1 MRIYNTKNYKNKT
14 KVHKATLPV
23 EVENKEQQKSIEERN
38 VRLFHDDTFQSFY
51 RRLDFS
57 PDGELLV
64 IPSGVLE
71 IDGETSIK
79 SCTYVFSRENFQ
91 QPVMYLPAKEISIA
105 VRFSP
110 IKYELRP
117 VPRNDGLEAVPGQ
130 PWTRY
135 QTLFALPYRMVYA
148 IATKNSV
155 VFYDTQQAEPFAR
168 VSKIHF
174 VSLNDLAWSADGQ
187 SLIVASTDGFC
198 SVIKFNSGEIG
209 TEYNELID
217 AEESL
222 NELSAMDIMEDSDS
236 DVPVSKDGIPLNRE
250 GVCSPADI
258 KIRSVKE
265 GGKPNPKKFQLIT
278 MSSPKSKKNEEDKID
293 ENDLNLIL
301 EDTAQEQEATAPAAK
316 KRVPLVTLTTP
327 ATNGSSSSEKKKRV
341 PFVTLAK

>member
-1 MRIYNTKNYKNKT
+1 M
-14 KVHKATLPV
+14 
-23 EVENKEQQKSIEERN
+23 EVENKVENPSESQTSIEERN

-79 SCTYVFSRENFQ
+79 SCTYVFSRENFLK
-91 QPVMYLPAKEISIA
+91 PVLYLPAKDISIA

-117 VPRNDGLEAVPGQ
+117 IPRQGGIEEAVPGQ

-135 QTLFALPYRMVYA
+135 QTLFALPYRMIYA

-174 VSLNDLAWSADGQ
+174 VSLNDLSWSADGQ
-187 SLIVASTDGFC
+187 SLVVASTDGFC
-198 SVIKFNSGEIG
+198 SVIKFNSNELG
-209 TEYNELID
+209 TEYCELID

-222 NELSAMDIMEDSDS
+222 NELSMTEGNSVNEGMDLDQDSDS
-236 DVPVSKDGIPLNRE
+236 DVPVSKDGIPLN
-250 GVCSPADI
+250 
-258 KIRSVKE
+258 K
-265 GGKPNPKKFQLIT
+265 
-278 MSSPKSKKNEEDKID
+278 
-293 ENDLNLIL
+293 
-301 EDTAQEQEATAPAAK
+301 
-316 KRVPLVTLTTP
+316 
-327 ATNGSSSSEKKKRV
+327 
-341 PFVTLAK
+341 

>member
-1 MRIYNTKNYKNKT
+1 MLNSCKILVGTPVTKKKRVLKTFQWIFRTLRIYNTKNYKNKSKT
-14 KVHKATLPV
+14 HKAALPV
-23 EVENKEQQKSIEERN
+23 EIENKVENPSESQTSIEERN

-79 SCTYVFSRENFQ
+79 SCTYVFSRENFLK
-91 QPVMYLPAKEISIA
+91 PVLYLPAKDISIA

-117 VPRNDGLEAVPGQ
+117 IPRQGGIEEAVPGQ

-135 QTLFALPYRMVYA
+135 QTLFALPYRMIYA

-174 VSLNDLAWSADGQ
+174 VSLNDLSWSADGQ
-187 SLIVASTDGFC
+187 SLVVASTDGFC
-198 SVIKFNSGEIG
+198 SVIKFNSNELG
-209 TEYNELID
+209 TEYCELID

-222 NELSAMDIMEDSDS
+222 NELSMTEGNSVNEGMDLDQDSDS
-236 DVPVSKDGIPLNRE
+236 DVPVSKDGIPLN
-250 GVCSPADI
+250 
-258 KIRSVKE
+258 K
-265 GGKPNPKKFQLIT
+265 
-278 MSSPKSKKNEEDKID
+278 
-293 ENDLNLIL
+293 
-301 EDTAQEQEATAPAAK
+301 
-316 KRVPLVTLTTP
+316 
-327 ATNGSSSSEKKKRV
+327 
-341 PFVTLAK
+341 

>member
-1 MRIYNTKNYKNKT
+1 MLNSCLILVGTPGTKKKRVLKKFQWIFRTLRIYNTKNYKNKSKT
-14 KVHKATLPV
+14 HKAALPV
-23 EVENKEQQKSIEERN
+23 EVENKVENPSSQTCIEERN

-79 SCTYVFSRENFQ
+79 SCTYVFSRENFLK
-91 QPVMYLPAKEISIA
+91 PVLYLPAKDISIA

-117 VPRNDGLEAVPGQ
+117 IPRQEGIEEAVPGQ

-135 QTLFALPYRMVYA
+135 QTLFALPYRMIYA

-174 VSLNDLAWSADGQ
+174 VSLNDLSWSADGQ

-198 SVIKFNSGEIG
+198 SVIKFNSNEIG
-209 TEYNELID
+209 TEYCELID

-222 NELSAMDIMEDSDS
+222 NDLSMNAEEPMDDSDS
-236 DVPVSKDGIPLNRE
+236 DVPVSKDGIPL
-250 GVCSPADI
+250 
-258 KIRSVKE
+258 
-265 GGKPNPKKFQLIT
+265 
-278 MSSPKSKKNEEDKID
+278 DK
-293 ENDLNLIL
+293 
-301 EDTAQEQEATAPAAK
+301 
-316 KRVPLVTLTTP
+316 
-327 ATNGSSSSEKKKRV
+327 
-341 PFVTLAK
+341 

>member
-1 MRIYNTKNYKNKT
+1 MRIYNTKNYKNKSKT
-14 KVHKATLPV
+14 HKAALPV
-23 EVENKEQQKSIEERN
+23 EVENKVENPSSQTCIEERN

-79 SCTYVFSRENFQ
+79 SCTYVFSRENFLK
-91 QPVMYLPAKEISIA
+91 PVLYLPAKDISIA

-117 VPRNDGLEAVPGQ
+117 IPRTDGIEAVPGQ

-135 QTLFALPYRMVYA
+135 QTLFALPYRMIYA

-174 VSLNDLAWSADGQ
+174 VSLNDLSWSADGQ

-198 SVIKFNSGEIG
+198 SVIKFNSNEIG
-209 TEYNELID
+209 TEYCELID

-222 NELSAMDIMEDSDS
+222 NDLSMNAEEPMDDSDS
-236 DVPVSKDGIPLNRE
+236 DVPVSKDGIPLN
-250 GVCSPADI
+250 
-258 KIRSVKE
+258 K
-265 GGKPNPKKFQLIT
+265 
-278 MSSPKSKKNEEDKID
+278 
-293 ENDLNLIL
+293 
-301 EDTAQEQEATAPAAK
+301 
-316 KRVPLVTLTTP
+316 
-327 ATNGSSSSEKKKRV
+327 
-341 PFVTLAK
+341 